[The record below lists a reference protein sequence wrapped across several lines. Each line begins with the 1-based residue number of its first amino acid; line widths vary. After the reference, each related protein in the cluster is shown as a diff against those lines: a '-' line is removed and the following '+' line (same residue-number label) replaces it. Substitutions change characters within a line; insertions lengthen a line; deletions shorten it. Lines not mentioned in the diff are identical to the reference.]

1 MCIYI
6 LNTNSHPSVQYF
18 ASKFL
23 KDKLMYDFDQ
33 LHPDVIGQTHQELIR
48 IINKYPKAS
57 DVVVTNLSL
66 CLVFTYIQYADRV
79 GGILDFLKQTFPNID
94 TSPSTFQYFFKVLE
108 LLPEEITNSK
118 VVIDEEKR
126 QHVLELIE

>member
-1 MCIYI
+1 
-6 LNTNSHPSVQYF
+6 VQYF

-79 GGILDFLKQTFPNID
+79 GGILDFLKQTFPSID